1 MKYELTDE
9 MIQHSSRTL
18 HRIKA
23 LKSFSDVSKGGLG
36 GFVESVGNLSPKGNA
51 WVYGDARVHGNAWV
65 YGNAQVH
72 GDARVYG
79 NAWVHGNA
87 RVYGNARVHGNAW
100 VYGNAQVHGNA
111 WVYGDARVYG
121 NAQVHGDARVYGDVW
136 VISPLQIQGTRHF
149 VNLATHSLIK
159 IGCYDRT
166 LPGWL
171 EGFESIGKENGYTES
186 QIKEYKM
193 YLDMCA
199 SWLEIHKNVL
209 NKSVEQK
216 AAA

>member
-87 RVYGNARVHGNAW
+87 RVS
-100 VYGNAQVHGNA
+100 
-111 WVYGDARVYG
+111 GDARVYG
-121 NAQVHGDARVYGDVW
+121 EDLCPTCSPYVKRAAESYSGRYVY
-136 VISPLQIQGTRHF
+136 
-149 VNLATHSLIK
+149 AEAK
-159 IGCYDRT
+159 
-166 LPGWL
+166 
-171 EGFESIGKENGYTES
+171 
-186 QIKEYKM
+186 
-193 YLDMCA
+193 
-199 SWLEIHKNVL
+199 
-209 NKSVEQK
+209 
-216 AAA
+216 

>member
-51 WVYGDARVHGNAWV
+51 WVYGDARVH
-65 YGNAQVH
+65 
-72 GDARVYG
+72 
-79 NAWVHGNA
+79 
-87 RVYGNARVHGNAW
+87 
-100 VYGNAQVHGNA
+100 
-111 WVYGDARVYG
+111 G